1 MNSAL
6 SQITDDVF
14 LAGFSLQEACFQCAA
29 PNLIQQYNATNLS
42 PNTSNIKPASS
53 IQELIGGIG
62 SALGAATNFIHSQK
76 NILSAI
82 QADIID
88 QIKRGDLIPYGY
100 TSPRKLTDKP
110 IKIPL
115 DLFLNGEVN
124 WDKSELKN
132 KELEFEAI
140 RLLRDLS
147 PIIDITSE
155 NLENTGN
162 PHKSEKLKNN
172 ILPLNKSPKSEK
184 PKKPDFNN
192 PDLHINEKDAA
203 ELLGISHRTL
213 QGMRTKGGGPKF
225 VKLKKAVRYKIAELN
240 KWTEGNKK
248 RNTSE

>member
-6 SQITDDVF
+6 AEISEKSF
-14 LAGFSLQEACFQCAA
+14 LHGLTLNEALFKCAA
-29 PNLIQQYNATNLS
+29 PELIQNYK
-42 PNTSNIKPASS
+42 TSGEYSTQNIKPANNAN
-53 IQELIGGIG
+53 ELIRGLTA
-62 SALGAATNFIHSQK
+62 ALSNANQTFNSHK
-76 NILSAI
+76 NAYQALQNDILG
-82 QADIID
+82 

-132 KELEFEAI
+132 KKLEFEGI

-147 PIIDITSE
+147 PIIDIKSE
-155 NLENTGN
+155 NLENTAN

-172 ILPLNKSPKSEK
+172 ILPLNKSQKLEK

-192 PDLHINEKDAA
+192 PDLHINEKHAA
-203 ELLGISHRTL
+203 EFLGISHRTL
-213 QGMRTKGGGPKF
+213 QGMRSKGGGPKF
-225 VKLKKAVRYKIAELN
+225 VKLKKAVRYKIADLN
-240 KWTEGNKK
+240 KWSEGNKK